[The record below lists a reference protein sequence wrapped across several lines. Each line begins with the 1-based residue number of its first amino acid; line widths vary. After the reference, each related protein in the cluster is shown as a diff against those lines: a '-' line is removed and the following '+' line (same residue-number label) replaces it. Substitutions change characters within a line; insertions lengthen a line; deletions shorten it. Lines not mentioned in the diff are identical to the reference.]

1 MLLLKVSFE
10 FLLVTF
16 GDTLIGIEDLEVHK
30 VLLPTHLQPVGEDI
44 QRTK

>member
-1 MLLLKVSFE
+1 MLLLNVSFE

-16 GDTLIGIEDLEVHK
+16 GNILIGIEDLEVNK

-44 QRTK
+44 QRSK